1 MCLSGWLKG
10 SCSRLSIRKIL
21 SIFLVCCFP
30 VITTILVWT
39 VYLDDSTES
48 SRYTGYQVVLPSV
61 SYTDLMRSF
70 STAHKPYSPDAGGD
84 VGEGSA
90 EQLVSTDMK
99 INSVYSELSQELNTY
114 LCDVCQKY
122 AGNLFCNGIQLSPL
136 LPLAEANL
144 EGGRVDRSQTFSA
157 MASTSVYTYSSVEE
171 LKEFD
176 VTRVL
181 DSRDTWLK
189 MSSEYY
195 TRDRGALQC
204 NPNYG
209 GNDPSYGPS
218 ERSLLDAYVAEH
230 GMPDYGTNTDSRGN
244 TFTVADWIEYSRTK
258 FGDRFNV
265 ESMVR
270 MFADEK
276 ASVEIPGIERNFSNI
291 QNEYHVYAIM
301 AYNHWIGSGFMTMDE
316 DIAYAGFKT
325 IGRAYE
331 YCEAIS
337 SPRAIEII
345 YSQCLQDIQSARNS
359 GGYPPRCLDT
369 KGGYRVFNLL
379 VDEGVCKDWDYYFR
393 HKRTNGW
400 DQGDTACTYAL
411 GVIYGV
417 MQMNLLYS
425 GY

>member
-1 MCLSGWLKG
+1 M
-10 SCSRLSIRKIL
+10 L
-21 SIFLVCCFP
+21 SIFLACCIP
-30 VITTILVWT
+30 VITTFVVWS
-39 VYLDDSTES
+39 VYLEDPEMEPG
-48 SRYTGYQVVLPSV
+48 YTGYQVVLPSV
-61 SYTDLMRSF
+61 TYADLIRNF
-70 STAHKPYSPDAGGD
+70 STAHKPYTPKPPQGETSVDTPED
-84 VGEGSA
+84 VPLQPSN
-90 EQLVSTDMK
+90 DMK
-99 INSVYSELSQELNTY
+99 INAVYSDLSRELNTY
-114 LCDVCQKY
+114 LYDVCQQY
-122 AGNLFCNGIQLSPL
+122 AGNLFCSGIQLSPL

-157 MASTSVYTYSSVEE
+157 MASTSVYDFSSVEE
-171 LKEFD
+171 LKAFN
-176 VTRVL
+176 VVRVL
-181 DSRDTWLK
+181 DSKETWLK

-209 GNDPSYGPS
+209 GNDPAYGPS

-230 GMPDYGTNTDSRGN
+230 GVPDYGTNTDSRGN
-244 TFTVADWIEYSRTK
+244 TFTVADWIDYSRTK

-270 MFADEK
+270 IFADEK
-276 ASVEIPGIERNFSNI
+276 ASTEIPIIERNFSNI

-301 AYNHWIGSGFMTMDE
+301 SYNHWIGSGFMTMDE

-345 YSQCLQDIQSARNS
+345 YSQCLQDIQSARS
-359 GGYPPRCLDT
+359 RGAYPPRCLDKT
-369 KGGYRVFNLL
+369 GGKRVFDLL
-379 VDEGVCKDWDYYFR
+379 VQEGVCKDWDYYFR
-393 HKRTNGW
+393 HKKTGGW
-400 DQGDTACTYAL
+400 DQGDTAYTYAL

>member
-1 MCLSGWLKG
+1 MEPG
-10 SCSRLSIRKIL
+10 
-21 SIFLVCCFP
+21 
-30 VITTILVWT
+30 
-39 VYLDDSTES
+39 
-48 SRYTGYQVVLPSV
+48 YTGYQVVLPSV
-61 SYTDLMRSF
+61 TYADLIRNF
-70 STAHKPYSPDAGGD
+70 STAHKPYTPKPQQ
-84 VGEGSA
+84 GEEPADTQKEEVPLQPSN
-90 EQLVSTDMK
+90 DMK
-99 INSVYSELSQELNTY
+99 ISAVYSDLSRELNTY
-114 LCDVCQKY
+114 LYDVCQQY
-122 AGNLFCNGIQLSPL
+122 AGNLFCSGIQLSPL

-157 MASTSVYTYSSVEE
+157 MASTSVYDFSSVEE
-171 LKEFD
+171 LKEFN
-176 VTRVL
+176 VLRVL
-181 DSRDTWLK
+181 DSKETWLK

-209 GNDPSYGPS
+209 ANNPAYGPS

-244 TFTVADWIEYSRTK
+244 TFTVAEWIDYSRTK

-270 MFADEK
+270 IFADEK
-276 ASVEIPGIERNFSNI
+276 ASTEIPIIERNFSNI

-301 AYNHWIGSGFMTMDE
+301 SYNHWIGSGFMTMDE

-345 YSQCLQDIQSARNS
+345 YSQCLQDIQSARS
-359 GGYPPRCLDT
+359 RGAYPPRCLDKT
-369 KGGYRVFNLL
+369 GGKRVFDLL
-379 VDEGVCKDWDYYFR
+379 VQEGVCKDWDYYFR
-393 HKRTNGW
+393 HKKTGGW